1 MGSHVVV
8 RNRIISILA
17 LLLCVACASSAQLLD
32 PTTLPA
38 RDSHDGLLVAANP
51 YDDAARSKERFGK
64 KSPYS
69 AGILALEV
77 YFKNGTSK
85 AIRLDLESIRLTIE
99 APGQGRQQLRPMALE
114 SVENAIVYPQGMNP
128 TAPRKPRPL
137 PFPGSGTGSKNKDVK
152 EVDEVLRPLAME
164 MDILPPQATIRG
176 LLFFDLDGNFEK
188 LQYAQ
193 LYVPDLK
200 FVADGKALMFFE
212 VDLSKAVHK

>member
-1 MGSHVVV
+1 M
-8 RNRIISILA
+8 LA
-17 LLLCVACASSAQLLD
+17 LLLCALCGSSAQQLD

-38 RDSHDGLLVAANP
+38 RDSHEGLLIAADLI
-51 YDDAARSKERFGK
+51 DDAARSKDRFGK

-69 AGILALEV
+69 VGILALEV
-77 YFKNGTSK
+77 YFKNSTSK
-85 AIRLDLESIRLTIE
+85 AIRLDLERIRLIIE
-99 APGQGRQQLRPMALE
+99 APGQSRQQLHPMALE
-114 SVENAIVYPQGMNP
+114 SVINAIVYPQGLNP

-137 PFPGSGTGSKNKDVK
+137 PFPGSGTGSKDKDVK
-152 EVDEVLRPLAME
+152 QVDEVLRPLAME

-193 LYVPDLK
+193 LYVPELK
-200 FVADGKALMFFE
+200 FIADGKALMFFE